1 MQALKK
7 AIISK
12 FNATAALKSLMPGGL
27 WDIEADQGSAY
38 PYGVFQI
45 ISDVEDVTFSD
56 VKDNIIVQFKI
67 FDNTAKSSVKLDAVL
82 IQLLAAYNRKDLT
95 LTAGSFVSMQKQNV
109 MQNKSDNIW
118 EYLVLFRVII
128 VNEK

>member
-27 WDIEADQGSAY
+27 WDTEADQGSAY

-45 ISDVEDVTFSD
+45 ISDVEDITFSD
-56 VKDNIIVQFKI
+56 VKDNIIVQRALQTGI
-67 FDNTAKSSVKLDAVL
+67 TMEE
-82 IQLLAAYNRKDLT
+82 LT
-95 LTAGSFVSMQKQNV
+95 QKA
-109 MQNKSDNIW
+109 I
-118 EYLVLFRVII
+118 
-128 VNEK
+128 